1 MKININI
8 ITTRNHCCGY
18 SFQNNK
24 YAYLEKKSEY
34 CQFSRK
40 LEGEIRDTKETIMWN
55 GNIH

>member
-1 MKININI
+1 MKIAINI
-8 ITTRNHCCGY
+8 ITTRNNWCGY

-40 LEGEIRDTKETIMWN
+40 LECEIRDMEETIT
-55 GNIH
+55 